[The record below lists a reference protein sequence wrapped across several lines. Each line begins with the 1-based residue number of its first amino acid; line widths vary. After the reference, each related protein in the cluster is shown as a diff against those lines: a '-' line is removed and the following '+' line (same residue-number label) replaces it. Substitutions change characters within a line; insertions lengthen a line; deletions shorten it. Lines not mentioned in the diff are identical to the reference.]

1 MSKEFNLKHEISIRG
16 MKMLDIGYMFVIG
29 SIVGIIF
36 GKIFSKFMYFD
47 ITDIKG
53 NKKKYP
59 NTTFGKLRL
68 AGEIMLEV
76 AMYGI
81 VLYIIRQFVQ
91 GVSWPFDGWK
101 GWNPPVG
108 FKGYDHYRNS
118 ESKNPWSL
126 GFFFFIYQNSLKTKI
141 SYLFNMFKGTPLSF
155 LVYDNEKNTSEKNNS
170 KKNKNIKKNNDDT
183 YNNAN
188 LAIINN

>member
-1 MSKEFNLKHEISIRG
+1 MSPEFNLKHEISIRG

-36 GKIFSKFMYFD
+36 GKIFSNFIYFD

-53 NKKKYP
+53 NQKKYP

-68 AGEIMLEV
+68 GAEIMLEV

-81 VLYIIRQFVQ
+81 ALYIIRQFVQ
-91 GVSWPFDGWK
+91 VVPWPFDGWK
-101 GWNPPVG
+101 GLNPPPG

-126 GFFFFIYQNSLKTKI
+126 GFFFFIYQNSLKSKI
-141 SYLFNMFKGTPLSF
+141 DYLFNMFKGTHLSF
-155 LVYDNEKNTSEKNNS
+155 LLYNKNDISNKNNS
-170 KKNKNIKKNNDDT
+170 KNDIKKTKKNDDT